1 VVSGS
6 ARKGAEHPFPKDAG
20 AIEVWPNP
28 AHNLQAEIAY
38 RVLPQFLVEDHIF
51 NPLPGLE
58 QPAVLDLSID
68 LANCPLLFPVE
79 VHTGDELAV
88 WSEDR
93 VLRLGSGQSFFDEPD
108 PAYRLAATSK

>member
-38 RVLPQFLVEDHIF
+38 RVLPQFLVEDHVF
-51 NPLPGLE
+51 NPLPRLE
-58 QPAVLDLSID
+58 QPAVLDLPIE
-68 LANCPLLFPVE
+68 LANRPLP
-79 VHTGDELAV
+79 A
-88 WSEDR
+88 R
-93 VLRLGSGQSFFDEPD
+93 VQI
-108 PAYRLAATSK
+108 